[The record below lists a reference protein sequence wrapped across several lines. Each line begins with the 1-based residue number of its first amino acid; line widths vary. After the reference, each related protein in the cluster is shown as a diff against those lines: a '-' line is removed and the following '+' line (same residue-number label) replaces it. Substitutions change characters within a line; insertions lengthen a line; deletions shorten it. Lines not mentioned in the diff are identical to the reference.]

1 MVLDSS
7 AMTEEQKK
15 MWDQL
20 VEMLLYGLEKGL
32 WDMLGDASFA
42 VTNTV
47 GREMLKTLEAK
58 GLQVEG
64 QDPGELASSVGKFFV
79 DNMAIAD
86 EFDIE
91 KENSTVALHVHN
103 CILMDV
109 EKDLIEQGVQPFLCP
124 FLNITMNA
132 LRQNT
137 GGATTITQFDVNPES
152 RRCLLRFK
160 ILE

>member
-58 GLQVEG
+58 GLQVDDR
-64 QDPGELASSVGKFFV
+64 DPGELASAVGKFFV
-79 DNMAIAD
+79 DHMAIAD
-86 EFDIE
+86 SFDIE
-91 KENSTVALHVHN
+91 KENSTVGLKVHN
-103 CILMDV
+103 CILMNV
-109 EKDLIEQGVQPFLCP
+109 EKSLLEQGVQPFLCP

-152 RRCLLRFK
+152 GKCLLRFK